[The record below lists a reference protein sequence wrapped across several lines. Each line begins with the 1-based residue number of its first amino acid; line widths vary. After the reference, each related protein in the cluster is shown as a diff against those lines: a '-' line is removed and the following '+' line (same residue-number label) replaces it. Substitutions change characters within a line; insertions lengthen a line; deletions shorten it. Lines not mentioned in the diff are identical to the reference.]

1 MVCLSQ
7 LFREIPT
14 QKFITKNLPT
24 STKHN
29 LPLYCRAQPRV
40 EGTNDLKQKNKK

>member
-29 LPLYCRAQPRV
+29 LPLKIV
-40 EGTNDLKQKNKK
+40 VLSLE